1 MQRFPAH
8 PYQSKKYLRKITLM
22 RIITVIARL
31 LLGVIFFVFGLN
43 GFLGFIPMPPLEG
56 AAGAF
61 IGSLASSHYLYL
73 VAGVQLIAGVLLLI
87 NRFVPLALAMLAPMI
102 ANILAYHATMQPSGF
117 PLAIFTTLLWVIVV
131 WRYRAHFMSLF
142 VHKAE

>member
-1 MQRFPAH
+1 
-8 PYQSKKYLRKITLM
+8 M

-61 IGSLASSHYLYL
+61 IGALFSSHYLYL
-73 VAGVQLIAGVLLLI
+73 ISGVQLIAGVLLLI
-87 NRFVPLALAMLAPMI
+87 DRFVPLALAMLAPVI
-102 ANILAYHATMQPSGF
+102 ANILAYHTTMQPSGF
-117 PLAIFTTLLWVIVV
+117 PLAIFTTLLWAVLV
-131 WRYRAHFMSLF
+131 WRYWAHFTSLF
-142 VHKAE
+142 VHKAAAS

>member
-1 MQRFPAH
+1 
-8 PYQSKKYLRKITLM
+8 M

-61 IGSLASSHYLYL
+61 IGALASSHYLYL

-131 WRYRAHFMSLF
+131 WRYRAHFTSLF